1 MHDAELRRNPVQH
14 LAHAHANGMKCAT
27 ATAADLTINVE
38 QNVLARQIFEVKSH
52 VRFYSNMVIRRSKF
66 AIFYAGFC
74 VVSACKSRPPDAL
87 GRAPIDA
94 FDQHG
99 ELPPETA

>member
-38 QNVLARQIFEVKSH
+38 QNVLARQMIGQRLAPVW
-52 VRFYSNMVIRRSKF
+52 RIGGLCCDRRT
-66 AIFYAGFC
+66 ALPDAGDLARRDPSSA
-74 VVSACKSRPPDAL
+74 SACW
-87 GRAPIDA
+87 
-94 FDQHG
+94 
-99 ELPPETA
+99 